1 MKPNQ
6 SANRIDI
13 VSIKLVKEGMVCYKG
28 RTIHRPDDGY
38 TLMKEFLHGLDG
50 EHFLVIVGVG
60 LGKTFPWSR
69 SCLRCD
75 YQHKDV
81 KHLDQCEWLYPNCE
95 LRNQREVEAELILES
110 PTGSMI

>member
-6 SANRIDI
+6 SAKRVDI
-13 VSIKLVKEGMVCYKG
+13 VSIKLVKEGSVRYKG

-38 TLMKEFLHGLDG
+38 TLMKEFLDGLDR

-60 LGKTFPWSR
+60 SDKTFPWSR
-69 SCLRCD
+69 FCSRCG

-81 KHLDQCEWLYPNCE
+81 EHLDQCEWLYPNCE
-95 LRNQREVEAELILES
+95 LRNQRES
-110 PTGSMI
+110 RS